1 MNRTTILR
9 APKDKDN
16 PFTRISNALINDKR
30 LSDAEVG
37 IMVRILANAD
47 EWIINKELQ
56 QKKSLLTEGSFNAS
70 WKNLIKYGY
79 IEQSKIYG
87 HPIQYNYKIFENS
100 RWDSKNITP
109 QLSGVIIS
117 GVINEVLITTNIIN
131 NPETNLTGGVEHHR
145 NEVEVR
151 HPNLTK
157 PEKPGPEIPGP
168 DTGPRETENYD
179 AMLDQLWKQVIEK
192 GI

>member
-37 IMVRILANAD
+37 IMVRILANSD
-47 EWIINKELQ
+47 DWIINKDYH
-56 QKKSLLTEGSFNAS
+56 QKKSLLTRGSFNTV
-70 WKNLIKYGY
+70 WRNLIVYGY
-79 IEQSKIYG
+79 IEQTKIFSPQISFTYT
-87 HPIQYNYKIFENS
+87 IFENPVL
-100 RWDSKNITP
+100 DTKYPTHQFPLVEFP
-109 QLSGVIIS
+109 QVENGA
-117 GVINEVLITTNIIN
+117 LITTNIIN
-131 NPETNLTGGVEHHR
+131 EPETTLTGSVEHHR

-151 HPNLTK
+151 HPTRTK
-157 PEKPGPEIPGP
+157 PEKLDLDNTGP
-168 DTGPRETENYD
+168 DTGPLEIKNYD
-179 AMLDQLWKQVIEK
+179 SMLDQLWNQVIEK